1 MFCVFEI
8 DVATSPNRPFSA
20 QQCSK
25 SSAYR
30 IESLINLSMAR
41 CYRPLCHEY
50 VYMSI
55 CAFAILLYFDLGKLD
70 CVHFFSFHINLIQR
84 SDRISI
90 RMSFSINLC
99 MCWLSY
105 HESSFFS
112 YSFVVMLYEL
122 EPKMNSSSSR
132 LVCFAQ
138 TNVDRLHAHSFTIFT
153 KAKQKLCAFGE

>member
-1 MFCVFEI
+1 MSGESNYLLYGSGLCFVYFVVFCVFEI

-90 RMSFSINLC
+90 RMSFSINLQVLAIVSREQC
-99 MCWLSY
+99 FCFCY
-105 HESSFFS
+105 
-112 YSFVVMLYEL
+112 
-122 EPKMNSSSSR
+122 SR
-132 LVCFAQ
+132 LFWY
-138 TNVDRLHAHSFTIFT
+138 L
-153 KAKQKLCAFGE
+153 LL